1 MTIASRF
8 FPQGGEKPESFL
20 VAREQVEHAIEHAIH
35 YLPSQGP
42 IAVFVHHNTLHAYE
56 HLPFEQGVIEGWK
69 QYGAQ
74 PYLGEERYRSEY
86 QRGRITDEDIDC
98 QLGRDLGVGGSDRV
112 VFSTTRYAL
121 RRMMLRYPIRN
132 GPDEEL
138 RWFISETDAL
148 KRFRSEAPQ
157 EVSQLI
163 LDRVE
168 QALLAGGTSREELE
182 ARALQWMHRV
192 CLEGA
197 HLVGEVFND
206 IRLARRHRDILFES
220 RGVDCDV
227 RVHEQLIRFLG
238 SVTDQGFAQWM
249 LPNRE
254 RSLFELF
261 QDYFGVAAAFH
272 PKWLQLVSKSISE
285 DREAGRT
292 SMDSIV
298 HSLHIL
304 GVREYGVEEFIES
317 TFLSLPG
324 WAGMLWQLE
333 SNAAWTP
340 RPASRGTLIDYLA
353 IRLLLDRASLRGSL
367 MEMSQAD
374 GLKALGE
381 GSLSMERLAQELRF
395 HQRPGV
401 RQTVEQR
408 AFILFQLAQ
417 LLGWTPMDLSSLKTS
432 QWQRLMSE
440 ISAFGTMERRRI
452 FQLAYERHYRVGVLD
467 ALAAHGECGSVGEVP
482 KFQAVTCIDDRE
494 ESFRRI
500 LEEIEPRVETFGAAG
515 FFSVPMFFR
524 SVSDAHYIPLCPV
537 VVKPQH
543 FVDEIGQLSQ
553 QELQRRQA
561 EARRVLGQA
570 SRRLHLGSRT
580 LLAGVVTSM
589 LGSVASLPMVARV
602 LAPRSTSRIRDMVA
616 RVVKPTQ
623 ATALLIER
631 MDGEV
636 GAEVGARGLEGALN
650 RGFTHDEMANMVER
664 LLGDIGMSRFSRLV
678 FIFGHGSSSLNNP
691 HESAYNCGACGG
703 GRGGPNAR
711 AFALMANDYRVRRK
725 LELRGLVIPE
735 ETVFVGAYHNTCSDS
750 LEYFDIDRL
759 PPSHHLEFLEAKET
773 LDQARSENAVERSRR
788 FVSAPFGMSPEEA
801 LRHVEA
807 RSEDLAQARPEY
819 NHATNAVCFVGRR
832 CRTRGLFLDR
842 RSFLTSYDPTLDG
855 EGCPVLTRILQAVI
869 PVCSGISLEYYFST
883 VDNQRY
889 GCGSKLPH
897 NITAL
902 LGVMEGA
909 ASDLRTGLSQQMVEI
924 HEPMRILFVIEQE
937 SACVLEILARN
948 PGLDRLVRNGWV
960 QMATLSPGSQQV
972 YVYEA
977 GDFVP
982 YVRRSVQTPRYS
994 SSAACYGMT
1003 RDHLPIAQIESV
1015 HAFGGEIG
1023 GVR

>member
-1 MTIASRF
+1 MT
-8 FPQGGEKPESFL
+8 
-20 VAREQVEHAIEHAIH
+20 
-35 YLPSQGP
+35 
-42 IAVFVHHNTLHAYE
+42 
-56 HLPFEQGVIEGWK
+56 
-69 QYGAQ
+69 
-74 PYLGEERYRSEY
+74 
-86 QRGRITDEDIDC
+86 
-98 QLGRDLGVGGSDRV
+98 
-112 VFSTTRYAL
+112 
-121 RRMMLRYPIRN
+121 
-132 GPDEEL
+132 
-138 RWFISETDAL
+138 
-148 KRFRSEAPQ
+148 
-157 EVSQLI
+157 
-163 LDRVE
+163 
-168 QALLAGGTSREELE
+168 
-182 ARALQWMHRV
+182 
-192 CLEGA
+192 
-197 HLVGEVFND
+197 
-206 IRLARRHRDILFES
+206 
-220 RGVDCDV
+220 
-227 RVHEQLIRFLG
+227 
-238 SVTDQGFAQWM
+238 
-249 LPNRE
+249 
-254 RSLFELF
+254 
-261 QDYFGVAAAFH
+261 
-272 PKWLQLVSKSISE
+272 
-285 DREAGRT
+285 
-292 SMDSIV
+292 
-298 HSLHIL
+298 
-304 GVREYGVEEFIES
+304 
-317 TFLSLPG
+317 
-324 WAGMLWQLE
+324 
-333 SNAAWTP
+333 
-340 RPASRGTLIDYLA
+340 
-353 IRLLLDRASLRGSL
+353 
-367 MEMSQAD
+367 
-374 GLKALGE
+374 
-381 GSLSMERLAQELRF
+381 
-395 HQRPGV
+395 
-401 RQTVEQR
+401 
-408 AFILFQLAQ
+408 
-417 LLGWTPMDLSSLKTS
+417 
-432 QWQRLMSE
+432 E

-452 FQLAYERHYRVGVLD
+452 FHLAYERHYRVGVLD
-467 ALAAHGECGSVGEVP
+467 ALSVHGGCGAVGGVP
-482 KFQAVTCIDDRE
+482 KFQVVTCIDDRE

-500 LEEIEPRVETFGAAG
+500 LEELDPRVETFGAAG

-602 LAPRSTSRIRDMVA
+602 LAPRLTSRIRDMVA

-623 ATALLIER
+623 ATTLLIER

-636 GAEVGARGLEGALN
+636 GAHGLEGALN
-650 RGFTHDEMANMVER
+650 RGFTHEEMANMVER

-725 LELRGLVIPE
+725 LELRGVVIPE
-735 ETVFVGAYHNTCSDS
+735 ETVFVGAYHNTCSDA

-759 PPSHHLEFLEAKET
+759 PPSHHMEFLEAKET
-773 LDQARSENAVERSRR
+773 LDRARSENAVERSRR
-788 FVSAPFGMSPEEA
+788 FLSAPFGMSPAEA

-832 CRTRGLFLDR
+832 CRTRGLFMDR

-855 EGCPVLTRILQAVI
+855 EECPVLTRILQAVI

-897 NITAL
+897 NITSL

-937 SACVLEILARN
+937 PGRVLEILARN
-948 PGLDRLVRNGWV
+948 PSLDRLVRNGWV

-972 YVYEA
+972 SFYES
-977 GDFVP
+977 GVFVP
-982 YVRRSVQTPRYS
+982 YVHRGVQTPRHS
-994 SSAACYGMT
+994 SSADCCAMT
-1003 RDHLPIAQIESV
+1003 RDHLPIAQIDSLQCM
-1015 HAFGGEIG
+1015 GGEIG